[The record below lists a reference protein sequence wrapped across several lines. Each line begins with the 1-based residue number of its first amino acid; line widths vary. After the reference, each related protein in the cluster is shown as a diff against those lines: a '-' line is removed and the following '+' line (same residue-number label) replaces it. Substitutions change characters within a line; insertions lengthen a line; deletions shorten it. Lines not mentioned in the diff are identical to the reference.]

1 MTEQTRL
8 PVGAL
13 YQHCDL
19 DGLDFET
26 TADLAEQSA
35 ILGQD
40 RALDALRFGVG
51 IQQSGFNLYVL
62 GPPGLGKLT
71 VVRQYLEDKAAEG
84 PAPDDWC
91 YVNNFDDANRPR
103 VLRLPNGM
111 GAQLRQD
118 MQQFVEDLL
127 TAVPAAF
134 ESDEYQARIKEI
146 EQEFHERQEQAFSQL
161 KDRAEKEQIALLHT
175 PGGFAFAP
183 MRDGEVISPDDY
195 QKLRESEQQ
204 RIEQLVAELQEQL
217 RAILRQVPQWRK
229 ETRARVKQLNRDTAM
244 VVVSHEVDELRE
256 RYKQQEDVLS
266 CLDAVEKDVVEHVD
280 DFRHEEEG
288 ENPLLSAL
296 GTARQPS
303 YRRYQVNVLVGH
315 TDSGQ
320 APIIYEDNPTHS
332 NLVGRVEHQA
342 QMGAL
347 LTDFTM
353 IKPGAL
359 HRANGGYLIL
369 DARKVLIQPYAWEA
383 LKRALQSREIRIQ
396 SLGEMLSLISTVSLE
411 PEPIALDVKVVLM
424 GERLLYYLLCEYDP
438 EFAELFKVAAD
449 FDDRMRRDAQSTQLY
464 ARLIGTLV
472 RKADLKPFDR
482 GAVARVIE
490 RSARMVGDARKLS
503 AHMGQITDLL
513 HEANH
518 WAAQN
523 GHDLVR
529 RDDVQRAIDEQIHRS
544 DRIRER
550 VHEEIHRGT
559 VLIDVSGARVGQV
572 NGLSVMQLGTFM
584 FGQPSRISAT
594 VRMGEGDVVDIEREV
609 ELGGPIHSKAVMIL
623 SSYLGA
629 RYAMSKPLSLRASLV
644 FEQSYGVI
652 EGDSASVAELC
663 ALLSAAGEV
672 PVKQSLAVTGS
683 INQHGDVQA
692 IGGVNEKIEGF
703 FDVCKARG
711 LSGEQGVIIPESNV
725 EHLMLRED
733 VVEAVDRGEF
743 HVFAVKTVEQAVE
756 LLTGLRAGERDEQGE
771 YTEGSLNRRVE
782 DRLLTF
788 AELRHEFRETQKA
801 KDEEDDAE
809 GDEGQH

>member
-1 MTEQTRL
+1 MTETTRL
-8 PVGAL
+8 PVSAL
-13 YQHCDL
+13 YQRCDF

-26 TADLAEQSA
+26 TTDLAEDGG
-35 ILGQD
+35 ILGQE

-51 IQQSGFNLYVL
+51 IRQSGFNLFVL

-71 VVRQYLEDKAAEG
+71 VVRQYLDDKAAEG

-91 YVNNFDDANRPR
+91 YVNNFDDGNKPR

-134 ESDEYQARIKEI
+134 ESDEYQAHMKEI
-146 EQEFHERQEQAFSQL
+146 EQDFHERQEQAFNKL
-161 KDRAEKEQIALLHT
+161 KERAEKDQIALLHT

-195 QKLRESEQQ
+195 QKLGEEEQQ
-204 RIEQLVAELQEQL
+204 RIEKLVAELQEQL

-229 ETRARVKQLNRDTAM
+229 ETRQRVKQLNRDTASL
-244 VVVSHEVDELRE
+244 VVSHEVEELRA
-256 RYKQQEDVLS
+256 RYEDQDSVLS
-266 CLDAVEKDVVEHVD
+266 HLGAVEKDVVEHVD
-280 DFRHEEEG
+280 DFRREEEG

-315 TDSGQ
+315 SDSGR
-320 APIIYEDNPTHS
+320 APIVYEDNPTHS

-353 IKPGAL
+353 IKAGAL

-369 DARKVLIQPYAWEA
+369 DARKVLVQPYAWDA
-383 LKRALQSREIRIQ
+383 LKRALQSHEIRIQ

-411 PEPIALDVKVVLM
+411 PEPITLNVKVVLM

-449 FDDRMRRDAQSTQLY
+449 FDDRMRRDAKNTNLY
-464 ARLIGTLV
+464 AGLIGTLV
-472 RKADLKPFDR
+472 RKADLRPFER

-490 RSARMVGDARKLS
+490 RSARVVGDARKLS
-503 AHMGQITDLL
+503 THMGKITDLL

-518 WAAQN
+518 WAEQN
-523 GHDLVR
+523 EHDHVKR
-529 RDDVQRAIDEQIHRS
+529 SDVQRAIDEQIHRS

-559 VLIDVSGARVGQV
+559 VLIDVTGSRIGQV
-572 NGLSVMQLGTFM
+572 NGLSVMQLGNFM

-623 SSYLGA
+623 SSYMGA
-629 RYAMSKPLSLRASLV
+629 HYAMSKPLSLRASLV
-644 FEQSYGVI
+644 FEQSYGMI
-652 EGDSASVAELC
+652 EGDSASIAELC
-663 ALLSAAGEV
+663 ALLSATGEV
-672 PVKQSLAVTGS
+672 LVKQSLAVTGS
-683 INQHGDVQA
+683 INQHGEVQA

-711 LSGEQGVIIPESNV
+711 LNGEQGVIIPESNV

-733 VVEAVDRGEF
+733 VVDAADRGQF
-743 HVFAVKTVEQAVE
+743 QIHAVKTVDQALE
-756 LLTGLRAGERDEQGE
+756 LLTGIPTGQRDEQGE
-771 YTEGSLNRRVE
+771 YPQGSLNRRVE
-782 DRLLTF
+782 ERLLTF
-788 AELRHEFRETQKA
+788 AEMRHEFRETQRA
-801 KDEEDDAE
+801 KEDEDGAE
-809 GDEGQH
+809 GDEGSD